1 MDQLVELAKEM
12 GYTIQ
17 QDERFIRT
25 QMAQAAADEDE
36 ALQSLI
42 GEFNLKRMAIS
53 NEMGKDEKDEE
64 KLNALDTDIRAVYER
79 IMSNEHM
86 TAYNAAKSELDAVLN
101 QVNTI
106 LMMAAQGQAS
116 SSSTTSATM
125 PCTLSSRNSRKLTS
139 GMNNIRIRMMRYISR
154 LPSSFSGLLPAISIP
169 VIIIESGVFMLPTSC
184 SGWRISSG
192 TLTRHRY
199 RVRPSRTD
207 QSTGVVRM
215 LCSTSPGRTFPL
227 TIA

>member
-64 KLNALDTDIRAVYER
+64 KLNALDTDIRAVY
-79 IMSNEHM
+79 
-86 TAYNAAKSELDAVLN
+86 
-101 QVNTI
+101 
-106 LMMAAQGQAS
+106 
-116 SSSTTSATM
+116 
-125 PCTLSSRNSRKLTS
+125 
-139 GMNNIRIRMMRYISR
+139 
-154 LPSSFSGLLPAISIP
+154 
-169 VIIIESGVFMLPTSC
+169 
-184 SGWRISSG
+184 
-192 TLTRHRY
+192 
-199 RVRPSRTD
+199 
-207 QSTGVVRM
+207 
-215 LCSTSPGRTFPL
+215 
-227 TIA
+227 

>member
-25 QMAQAAADEDE
+25 QM

-106 LMMAAQGQAS
+106 LMMAAQGQDPETALEQGSGCGGNCS
-116 SSSTTSATM
+116 S
-125 PCTLSSRNSRKLTS
+125 C
-139 GMNNIRIRMMRYISR
+139 G
-154 LPSSFSGLLPAISIP
+154 G
-169 VIIIESGVFMLPTSC
+169 C
-184 SGWRISSG
+184 
-192 TLTRHRY
+192 H
-199 RVRPSRTD
+199 
-207 QSTGVVRM
+207 
-215 LCSTSPGRTFPL
+215 
-227 TIA
+227 